1 VQETVLAVPEHDV
14 ATDESVVASGTKQS
28 DIQLKAD
35 EQIGEGDSRR
45 MLASVVPTSLSG
57 PVPSQ
62 DKSSSSEEGQIA
74 KPANSADSATLTT
87 ASEVLA
93 KATPSVAGE
102 DGPPVLAE
110 QKVVPPPVSRQE
122 KIAGL
127 LSRGH
132 QALKRDRLLIP
143 THDSAYKYYQ
153 QTLILEPGNDE
164 TLFGIERIVARYNAL
179 ARKALEHQDKKKSG
193 RYIDRGLRINPTDK
207 RLLALRDSLNTPVAV
222 VEPEVQPPVV
232 QAEEQKTPAA
242 ELKPEPENFLSRLKA
257 IFGKG
262 QSADKRNEVVVE
274 ERR

>member
-1 VQETVLAVPEHDV
+1 V
-14 ATDESVVASGTKQS
+14 
-28 DIQLKAD
+28 D
-35 EQIGEGDSRR
+35 EQIGEGDSSR
-45 MLASVVPTSLSG
+45 MRASVVPTSLPG
-57 PVPSQ
+57 PVQSQ
-62 DKSSSSEEGQIA
+62 DKSSLSEEAQIA
-74 KPANSADSATLTT
+74 KAVNSADSATLTT

-93 KATPSVAGE
+93 KATPSVGGE
-102 DGPPVLAE
+102 EGPPVLAE
-110 QKVVPPPVSRQE
+110 KRAVPPPVSRQE

-164 TLFGIERIVARYNAL
+164 ALFGIERILARYIAL
-179 ARKALEHQDKKKSG
+179 ARKALEHQDKKKSR
-193 RYIDRGLRINPTDK
+193 RYIDRGLRIDPTDK

-232 QAEEQKTPAA
+232 QVEERAPAA

-257 IFGKG
+257 IFTKG